1 MFLITATMLIGAGTL
16 YVCFADSTLQDWN
29 GHSPHAGDKEM
40 QLLNEEKPPK
50 DTEQKLLEVKNKENL
65 KN

>member
-1 MFLITATMLIGAGTL
+1 MLIGAGVL

-29 GHSPHAGDKEM
+29 GHSPRAADKEM

-50 DTEQKLLEVKNKENL
+50 DTEKKLLEDKSKENL